1 MGKSVSNR
9 PFVDGNKRAAFA
21 STYVFLLINGLRIVA
36 GDEDAQVFVL
46 GLYEAG
52 QFEFENL
59 RVWLSENTE
68 AV

>member
-1 MGKSVSNR
+1 MKKMM
-9 PFVDGNKRAAFA
+9 F
-21 STYVFLLINGLRIVA
+21 FLLNYGLRIVA

-59 RVWLSENTE
+59 RAWLSENTE